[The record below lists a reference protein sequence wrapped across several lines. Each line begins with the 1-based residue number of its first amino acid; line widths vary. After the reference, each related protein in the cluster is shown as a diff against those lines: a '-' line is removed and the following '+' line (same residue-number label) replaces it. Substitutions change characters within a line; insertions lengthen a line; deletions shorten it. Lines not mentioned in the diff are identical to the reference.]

1 MELNVLFDDQESLIK
16 CILEINYITDNE
28 PGDEACWGHLFKL
41 GKHIKIQID
50 EKLTPK
56 YSKIVDREKRIK
68 LFDKIFSQNFSDY
81 WKTYVLINDLR
92 CRESHG
98 FTNEQADNWLS
109 IQKKIAKKTG
119 RLFKGNK
126 KDFENPKGAILFPEG
141 KHLKLTEIELYETKQ
156 EILRDLITGLENM
169 VAFFQNSS
177 QNRLVNKNDKTV
189 MINH

>member
-1 MELNVLFDDQESLIK
+1 MELNVLFDDQESLNK
-16 CILEINYITDNE
+16 CILEITRITDNE
-28 PGDEACWGHLFKL
+28 PEDEGCWEHLFKL

-56 YSKIVDREKRIK
+56 YNKLVEKDKKIK

-81 WKTYVLINDLR
+81 WQTYVLINDLR

-98 FTNEQADNWLS
+98 FMNEQADNWLS
-109 IQKKIAKKTG
+109 IQRKIAKKTG

-141 KHLKLTEIELYETKQ
+141 KCLKLTDIELYETKQ
-156 EILRDLITGLENM
+156 EVLRDLITGLENM